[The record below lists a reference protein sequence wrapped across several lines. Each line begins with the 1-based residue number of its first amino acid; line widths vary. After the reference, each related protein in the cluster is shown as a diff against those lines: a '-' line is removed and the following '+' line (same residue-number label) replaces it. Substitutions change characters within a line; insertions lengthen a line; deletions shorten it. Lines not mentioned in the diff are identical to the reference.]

1 MLQAVAKNRDQ
12 GTYEDYLEGLRVFDK
27 EGNGKV
33 MGAELRHVLTTLGE
47 AGPPNCGMEKWV
59 DWKSWEEPGM
69 GLWPCSH
76 GQETEREPAL
86 WRRNLGGLDHL
97 EAKVSSS
104 GSLASLFASHTCVD
118 SRFHASLN
126 P

>member
-47 AGPPNCGMEKWV
+47 AG
-59 DWKSWEEPGM
+59 
-69 GLWPCSH
+69 
-76 GQETEREPAL
+76 TELEL
-86 WRRNLGGLDHL
+86 EGTRNSGRVGGEQGPDQ
-97 EAKVSSS
+97 
-104 GSLASLFASHTCVD
+104 
-118 SRFHASLN
+118 
-126 P
+126 

>member
-47 AGPPNCGMEKWV
+47 AGTRRVGWRRGRRGMRLWRAV
-59 DWKSWEEPGM
+59 MGRTRNQVGASRPSLQAIPVARHCCRLWATWEEGRV
-69 GLWPCSH
+69 G
-76 GQETEREPAL
+76 ERTTLKVAWASRE
-86 WRRNLGGLDHL
+86 RRGFL
-97 EAKVSSS
+97 
-104 GSLASLFASHTCVD
+104 
-118 SRFHASLN
+118 
-126 P
+126 